1 VSRATVGELS
11 HVVGEDGVD
20 PIGDSLDQAS
30 QEVRG
35 PGRITFSS
43 SSMKANHDVRSI
55 ATMRRS
61 CLSDSNFGDV
71 DVELAGRVDP
81 ELTLRRGFARDLR
94 KPRYPVAL
102 KATMQRPAR
111 QMRDYPPQSI

>member
-1 VSRATVGELS
+1 LISAGKQVSLAKVGELS

-35 PGRITFSS
+35 RGRITFSCCS
-43 SSMKANHDVRSI
+43 TKANFDVRSI

-61 CLSDSNFGDV
+61 
-71 DVELAGRVDP
+71 
-81 ELTLRRGFARDLR
+81 LTSALRISAMS
-94 KPRYPVAL
+94 
-102 KATMQRPAR
+102 TWN
-111 QMRDYPPQSI
+111 